1 MMELYKKEREMG
13 TTVSL
18 DGHAADELF
27 AGYGFDVLKA
37 YPDAKTKE
45 EIDMITT
52 AYLNQDAEDG
62 VSQQSAAFKKQRNR
76 LYREYM
82 LKYHAKK
89 LLGKKL

>member
-1 MMELYKKEREMG
+1 MG

-37 YPDAKTKE
+37 YPDAKTKRRNRHDHDR
-45 EIDMITT
+45 IFKP
-52 AYLNQDAEDG
+52 G
-62 VSQQSAAFKKQRNR
+62 CGRRVSQQSAAFKKQRNR

-82 LKYHAKK
+82 LKYHAKNC
-89 LLGKKL
+89 LVKKL